1 MIELQNIN
9 KRFGDNVIFEN
20 LSLRIENGKKYII
33 IGDNGVGKSLLL
45 KIMVGYSKVQSGK
58 VIIDGEV
65 LGEKFDFMPDCG
77 VSIDAPQF
85 IDNLSG
91 LDNLL
96 EIANILKIADKNHII
111 ELAKVLNLYNDLHKK
126 YKTYSLGMRQKMRI
140 IQAMMESPRILILD
154 EPFDAL
160 DDMSK
165 TTVKNLIDQYLLI
178 DEYRI
183 VIFTSHDSQM
193 RDFADS
199 VLLINNKKII

>member
-20 LSLRIENGKKYII
+20 FSLRIENGKKYII

-96 EIANILKIADKNHII
+96 EIAKILKIADKNHII
-111 ELAKVLNLYNDLHKK
+111 ELAKVLNLHNDLHKK

-165 TTVKNLIDQYLLI
+165 TAVKNLIDQYLVN
-178 DEYRI
+178 DENRI

-193 RDFADS
+193 RDFADT
-199 VLLINNKKII
+199 VLLINDKKIV

>member
-45 KIMVGYSKVQSGK
+45 KIMVGYSKVQNGK

-85 IDNLSG
+85 IDSLSG

-96 EIANILKIADKNHII
+96 EIAKILKIADKNHII
-111 ELAKVLNLYNDLHKK
+111 ELAKILNLYNDLDKK

-165 TTVKNLIDQYLLI
+165 IAVKNLIDQYLLI
-178 DEYRI
+178 DENRV

-199 VLLINNKKII
+199 VSLINNKKIV

>member
-9 KRFGDNVIFEN
+9 KRFGVNVIFEN
-20 LSLRIENGKKYII
+20 LSLKIENGKKYII
-33 IGDNGVGKSLLL
+33 IGDNGIGKSLLL

-58 VIIDGEV
+58 VIINGEV
-65 LGEKFDFMPDCG
+65 LGENFDFMPDCG

-85 IDNLSG
+85 IDSLSG

-96 EIANILKIADKNHII
+96 EIAKILKIADKNHII
-111 ELAKVLNLYNDLHKK
+111 ELAEVLYLHNDLHKK

-140 IQAMMESPRILILD
+140 IQAVMESPRILILD

-165 TTVKNLIDQYLLI
+165 IVVKNLMDQYLKN
-178 DEYRI
+178 DENRI
-183 VIFTSHDSQM
+183 IIFTSHDSQM
-193 RDFADS
+193 REFADI
-199 VLLINNKKII
+199 VLQINNNKII

>member
-65 LGEKFDFMPDCG
+65 LGEKFDFLPNCG

-85 IDNLSG
+85 IDSLSG

-96 EIANILKIADKNHII
+96 EIAKILKIADKNHII
-111 ELAKVLNLYNDLHKK
+111 ELAKVLNLYNDLNKK

-160 DDMSK
+160 DDVSK
-165 TTVKNLIDQYLLI
+165 IAVRNLIDQYLI
-178 DEYRI
+178 NDENRI

-193 RDFADS
+193 RDFADI
-199 VLLINNKKII
+199 VLLINDNKII

>member
-9 KRFGDNVIFEN
+9 KRFGDIVIFEN
-20 LSLRIENGKKYII
+20 LSLKIENGKKYII

-58 VIIDGEV
+58 VIINGEV
-65 LGEKFDFMPDCG
+65 LGENSDFMPDCG

-85 IDNLSG
+85 IDSLSG

-96 EIANILKIADKNHII
+96 EIAKILKIADKNHII
-111 ELAKVLNLYNDLHKK
+111 ELAEVLYSHNDLHKK

-165 TTVKNLIDQYLLI
+165 IVVKNLMDQYLKN
-178 DEYRI
+178 DENRI
-183 VIFTSHDSQM
+183 IIFTSHDSQM
-193 RDFADS
+193 RDFADI
-199 VLLINNKKII
+199 VLQINNKKII

>member
-9 KRFGDNVIFEN
+9 KRFGFNVIFEN
-20 LSLRIENGKKYII
+20 LSLKIENGKKYII
-33 IGDNGVGKSLLL
+33 IGDNGIGKSLLL

-58 VIIDGEV
+58 VIINGEV
-65 LGEKFDFMPDCG
+65 LGENFDFMPDCG

-85 IDNLSG
+85 IDSLSG

-96 EIANILKIADKNHII
+96 EIAKILKIADKNHII
-111 ELAKVLNLYNDLHKK
+111 KLAEVLYLHNDLHKK

-160 DDMSK
+160 DDISK
-165 TTVKNLIDQYLLI
+165 LVVKNLMDQYLKN
-178 DEYRI
+178 DENRI
-183 VIFTSHDSQM
+183 IIFTSHDSQM
-193 RDFADS
+193 RDFADI
-199 VLLINNKKII
+199 VLQINNKKII

>member
-9 KRFGDNVIFEN
+9 KRFGVNVIFEN
-20 LSLRIENGKKYII
+20 LSLKIENGKKYII
-33 IGDNGVGKSLLL
+33 IGDNGIGKSLLL

-58 VIIDGEV
+58 VIINGEV
-65 LGEKFDFMPDCG
+65 LGENFDFMPDCG

-85 IDNLSG
+85 IDSLSG

-96 EIANILKIADKNHII
+96 EIAKILKIADKNHII
-111 ELAKVLNLYNDLHKK
+111 ELAEVLYLHNDLHKK

-165 TTVKNLIDQYLLI
+165 IVVKNLMDQYLKN
-178 DEYRI
+178 DENRI
-183 VIFTSHDSQM
+183 IIFTSHDSQM
-193 RDFADS
+193 RDFADI
-199 VLLINNKKII
+199 VLQINNKKII

>member
-96 EIANILKIADKNHII
+96 EIAKILKIADKNHII
-111 ELAKVLNLYNDLHKK
+111 ELAKVLNLHNDLHKK

-165 TTVKNLIDQYLLI
+165 TAVKNLIDQYLVN
-178 DEYRI
+178 DENRI

-193 RDFADS
+193 RDFADT
-199 VLLINNKKII
+199 VLLINDKKIV